1 MNQKNNNRNTGV
13 GIGVVLQILFIAF
26 KLTDIITW
34 SWFWVLS
41 PMWIYGFIIL
51 LYLIIAIIMIIKYS
65 M

>member
-1 MNQKNNNRNTGV
+1 MNQKNNNRNTGI